1 MTKKLTIKKAEK
13 RVRHLFFDP
22 FCNEVKSILLEFQR
36 SYASMIPDYPILGS
50 LLNASAMTLSLG
62 MISVMVP
69 SLYCLYA

>member
-1 MTKKLTIKKAEK
+1 MTKNLTIKKAEK
-13 RVRHLFFDP
+13 RVRHLFFGL

-36 SYASMIPDYPILGS
+36 SYTSSFPDYPILGN